1 MSLTKN
7 SLYFT
12 LGTLLSR
19 IAGLIREREVG
30 AVFGA
35 SALDVFTVAFRIPNL
50 FRDMLAEG
58 ALGAAFT
65 KVYAATS
72 VDDQNRADRLMVEVL
87 IATSALAAVVT
98 VLGIIFAPL
107 FVHSL
112 SLFGSLEKRGGQV
125 FIDECIYLTRCL
137 FPYLGLTMLSA
148 VIMGALHKQGKM
160 LLSAASPIIFNICMV
175 LGAVFFVSWFSEGNY
190 SEQHQLLKNPSL
202 MGLVV
207 GVLLGGFLQIIF
219 QLMGLYSSFKK
230 FFYQPTK
237 INIFSPELKKI
248 LILMF
253 PMMIAAS
260 SAQINVVINTNF
272 AISLESGAVTWLS
285 YAFRLLHLPIALFGV
300 AIGVA
305 LLPALSKSIR
315 EAGDRIT
322 DSVNKQMQNAFE
334 IMFWLMVPCT
344 AFLLWNADAIV
355 NVLYGK
361 GAFAG
366 NDVKQTALALR
377 AYSWSA
383 LGYGLI
389 KVLTAFYFSI
399 DKTKFAMYVSLGGI
413 GLNILANILLVP
425 SYGFEGIAYAT
436 SILLSVNALALLLGC
451 FYYGI
456 SFNNKKLIRGGI
468 FLALATTIYY
478 FSDFIAQD
486 ILNSNYRDSGV
497 FTHNLMS
504 ILLSGTIAATVFLAA
519 LLACFKAKPMQL
531 LGNFRGK

>member
-72 VDDQNRADRLMVEVL
+72 VDDQKRADRLMVEVL
-87 IATSALAAVVT
+87 IATSALATIVT

-112 SLFGSLEKRGGQV
+112 SLFGSLEKRGGQA
-125 FIDECIYLTRCL
+125 FIDECIYLTRWL

-148 VIMGALHKQGKM
+148 VVMGALHKQGKM
-160 LLSAASPIIFNICMV
+160 LLSAASPIIFNICMI
-175 LGAVFFVSWFSEGNY
+175 LGAIFFVTWFSQGNNTG
-190 SEQHQLLKNPSL
+190 QLQFLKNPTL

-207 GVLLGGFLQIIF
+207 GVLLGGFLQILA
-219 QLMGLYSSFKK
+219 QLLGLYSSLIK
-230 FFYQPTK
+230 FFNQPTK
-237 INIFSPELKKI
+237 IKIFSPELKKI
-248 LILMF
+248 LVLMF

-315 EAGDRIT
+315 QAGDRIT
-322 DSVNKQMQNAFE
+322 ESVNKQMQNAFE
-334 IMFWLMVPCT
+334 IMFWLMLPCT
-344 AFLLWNADAIV
+344 AFLLWNSDAIV

-425 SYGFEGIAYAT
+425 KYGFEGIAYAT
-436 SILLSVNALALLLGC
+436 SILLSVNALILLLGC
-451 FYYGI
+451 FHYGI
-456 SFNNKKLIRGGI
+456 SFNNKNLIRAGI
-468 FLALATTIYY
+468 FLILATTIYY
-478 FSDFIAQD
+478 FVNYFAQS
-486 ILNSNYRDSGV
+486 ILNATYQDTEAFS
-497 FTHNLMS
+497 HNLIS
-504 ILLSGTIAATVFLAA
+504 ILLSGIIACAVFL
-519 LLACFKAKPMQL
+519 LAMLARFQAKPMQL
-531 LGNFRGK
+531 LGSFRNK